1 MSQPADADYAR
12 RAIAAKALARRNQS
26 RSNGAL
32 MVGVLAGMLLGW
44 VWSVVEPDGAE
55 PARKVLVSVAVGVLA
70 ATYIHVIRTRRHPPP
85 QAACPAC
92 GHDWEIRKAC
102 EPTWQIMLQWDKCP
116 GCGALMGDEMLA
128 IAMARSRGYSGL
140 ALARYLDKQHQ
151 EQT

>member
-1 MSQPADADYAR
+1 MTPPVDADYAR
-12 RAIAAKALARRNQS
+12 QAIAAKALARRNHS
-26 RSNGAL
+26 RSSGAL
-32 MVGVLAGMLLGW
+32 MAGALAGMLLGW

-55 PARKVLVSVAVGVLA
+55 PFRKMLVSVAAGLLA
-70 ATYIHVIRTRRHPPP
+70 AVYIHAIRTRRHPPP

-92 GHDWEIRKAC
+92 GHDWEIRKAR

-116 GCGALMGDEMLA
+116 GCGALMGDEMLQ

>member
-1 MSQPADADYAR
+1 MSPPADADYAR

-32 MVGVLAGMLLGW
+32 QMGALAGALVGW
-44 VWSVVEPDGAE
+44 VWSVAEPDGA
-55 PARKVLVSVAVGVLA
+55 AAYRKVLLSVAAGLLA
-70 ATYIHVIRTRRHPPP
+70 AVYIHAIRTRRKPPP

-116 GCGALMGDEMLA
+116 GCGALMGDERLQ
-128 IAMARSRGYSGL
+128 IAVARSRGYSGL

>member
-1 MSQPADADYAR
+1 MNPPADADYAR

-26 RSNGAL
+26 RSNEALMAGAL
-32 MVGVLAGMLLGW
+32 VGMLLGW
-44 VWSVVEPDGAE
+44 LWSVVEPDGAE
-55 PARKVLVSVAVGVLA
+55 PSRKMLLSVAAGVLA
-70 ATYIHVIRTRRHPPP
+70 AVYIHAIRTRRKPPP

-102 EPTWQIMLQWDKCP
+102 EPTWEIMLQWDKCP
-116 GCGALMGDEMLA
+116 GCGALMGDEMLQ
-128 IAMARSRGYSGL
+128 IAVARSRGYSGL

>member
-1 MSQPADADYAR
+1 MPGRWRGATNREATGPCW
-12 RAIAAKALARRNQS
+12 RAFWPGRKVSVSVAAGLLVAIYVHLICARRN
-26 RSNGAL
+26 
-32 MVGVLAGMLLGW
+32 
-44 VWSVVEPDGAE
+44 
-55 PARKVLVSVAVGVLA
+55 
-70 ATYIHVIRTRRHPPP
+70 PPP

-92 GHDWEIRKAC
+92 GYDWEIRKAR
-102 EPTWQIMLQWDKCP
+102 EPTWQIMLQWDKSP